1 MKALKTVPVLILPDG
16 RMDRRNAALYCGL
29 SVKTLAMYA
38 SRGIGP
44 AYVKRGK
51 AFYFKDELD
60 RWIAEGGL
68 KVALVLRQRR
78 E

>member
-1 MKALKTVPVLILPDG
+1 MRMLNTVPVLILPDG

-38 SRGIGP
+38 SRGVGP
-44 AYVKRGK
+44 AYIKLGK
-51 AFYFKDELD
+51 VFYFKDDLD
-60 RWIAEGGL
+60 RWIAEGSL
-68 KVALVLRQRR
+68 KVAWALRQRR